1 MQQDSLADAQA
12 FKAPSKVPL
21 VVTAIAGVLGGA
33 LIGALVTAA
42 TMGGDEKGK
51 KRGGRKEQPVA
62 EAPVSASASGSAAA
76 SGSMAIPVAEK
87 GSLAERAEKGD
98 PAAMKQLEGMPPGK
112 RSSVETFALAEA
124 RAIAKRKEIAELA
137 RKIGLVPKLVK
148 EDKDV
153 KNRIGELLDDREV
166 APDLLRAYANLPGDT
181 GPTLLYAI
189 VTGPKKAG
197 TSELAEEVL
206 YSKDVRSKASLGLL
220 VAMDLRK
227 VEKCEELPK
236 LLEKAKVDGDRRSL
250 TPIMR
255 FHQKRGCGE
264 KKLDDC
270 WPCIREGDLLKD
282 ATVALQKRTPP

>member
-12 FKAPSKVPL
+12 FKSRSKVPL
-21 VVTAIAGVLGGA
+21 IVTALAGILAGA

-42 TMGGDEKGK
+42 TMGADEKGK
-51 KRGGRKEQPVA
+51 KRGRKEQPVA
-62 EAPVSASASGSAAA
+62 EAPASASASGSAALA
-76 SGSMAIPVAEK
+76 GSAAPPVAEK

-98 PAAMKQLEGMPPGK
+98 PAAMKQLEGMTPEK
-112 RSSVETFALAEA
+112 RTSVETFALAEA
-124 RAIAKRKEIAELA
+124 RAVAKRKEIAELS

-153 KNRIGELLDDREV
+153 KSRIGEFLDDREV
-166 APDLLRAYANLPGDT
+166 AIDLLRAYANLPGDT

-206 YSKDVRSKASLGLL
+206 YSKDVKKKASLGLL

-227 VEKCEELPK
+227 AEKCEEVPK
-236 LLEKAKVDGDRRSL
+236 LLERAKVDGDRRSL
-250 TPIMR
+250 NPIMR

-282 ATVALQKRTPP
+282 ATVAIQKRAPP

>member
-12 FKAPSKVPL
+12 FKPASKVPL
-21 VVTAIAGVLGGA
+21 VVTAIAGVLAGA
-33 LIGALVTAA
+33 LVGALVTAA
-42 TMGGDEKGK
+42 TVGGDDKGKRKGK
-51 KRGGRKEQPVA
+51 KA
-62 EAPVSASASGSAAA
+62 EATAEVSATASGSGSAAPA
-76 SGSMAIPVAEK
+76 GSGAAPLPEK
-87 GSLAERAEKGD
+87 GSLAERAAEGD
-98 PAAMKQLEGMPPGK
+98 SAAMKKLEAMPPEK
-112 RSSVETFALAEA
+112 RSSVETLALAQA
-124 RAIAKRKEIAELA
+124 RAMAKRKEITELS
-137 RKIGLVPKLVK
+137 RKIGLVPKLAK

-153 KNRIGELLDDREV
+153 KARLAEFLDDREV

-181 GPTLLYAI
+181 GPNLLFSI

-197 TSELAEEVL
+197 TTELAEEVL
-206 YSKDVRSKASLGLL
+206 YSKDVSSKASLGLK

-227 VEKCEELPK
+227 VEKCDALPK
-236 LLEKAKVDGDRRSL
+236 VLERAKVDGDRRSL
-250 TPIMR
+250 NPIMR